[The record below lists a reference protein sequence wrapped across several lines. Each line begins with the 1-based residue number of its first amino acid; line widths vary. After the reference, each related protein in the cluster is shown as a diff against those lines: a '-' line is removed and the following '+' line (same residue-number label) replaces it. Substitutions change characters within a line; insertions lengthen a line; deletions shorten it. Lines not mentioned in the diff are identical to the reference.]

1 MASQTEP
8 SGAGVTTEMFMRPSD
23 GRLVPLILQ
32 SIEDPRVLPETSQW
46 TRMGKPPSRLPSL
59 MHVSCWIT
67 SPLDGD
73 NHTPAAV
80 AWVVLRFLVTWP
92 LLFVLGA
99 GFDDIWK
106 FNANMEVD
114 YSGLV
119 TTADQRYDTVRFG
132 EDNSERGSS
141 SLRPSARAEPQ
152 GPGSD
157 VEPATQHTSYLD
169 NIGLDS
175 GLEAVSRPRSGP
187 ARQTS
192 PAPIRPRYLCLAR
205 DFDTG
210 QHETVKVS
218 DYLEREGDDADLEF
232 VFVSYTRLQF
242 RVATEQEI
250 DAYDYPDEATREA
263 NRQLAASDRQMLIRW
278 GMDAAKRAG
287 KRAFWLDFECV
298 RDEDGVARSSSSS
311 EDVYRICD
319 IVRAA
324 HSMIIAIGPSTSDK
338 IASILAGEDTPEYD
352 RENVTPWLRQWGSR
366 LWTLPELLLCPRE
379 YRIQL
384 YVVGDASEPKA
395 MAKRNFAER
404 AWDDAEAVRNLVN
417 HFEGSAILTPQHLI
431 EAALTCFSRRQ
442 TDQFSQGDVAYA
454 IMGLFPNRQ
463 RPAIV
468 PSDSGLHAFARLCL
482 ANDSG
487 SFLERLICLDPL
499 PGAPWFQMTD
509 RWGARLRDVHATIQ
523 VREVL
528 DEETVLLDGVHG
540 ATIHWDSIDAEP
552 IFVRPNMLS
561 TLFVMLHIWN
571 VLIPKV
577 FLFIVVMIEVG
588 MRRTSTSADR
598 AVLGYFTGTVT
609 IMSLFA
615 MLVPWIL
622 FLSRKAVGLP
632 MRPRLIGIEGT
643 VDIATVEK
651 YLWGY
656 KRGVFT
662 DITPQD
668 YSDANATPAG
678 LRDEGIQ
685 FTLVDTQTLTLT
697 HFRATRPPTA
707 MLICGNDGSMQR
719 ALLCSYDWATKT
731 FRRQKTMRVAH
742 RDLDLLH
749 RVDRLRYVLTK
760 HKDEAR
766 SPLTNGPI
774 SPVAIKTPDNEI
786 EHEWMAE
793 HIFFCLCIVA
803 CKIPWITFPS
813 ERNDEYFI
821 DNDAYSVGFIVA
833 QLLAVLILSRVPMNR
848 IFQCIT
854 MLKGFNH
861 SLPYVA
867 YTYKHVNVAVLLCVQ
882 GCIDGIFFLTLM
894 TWTWSWYRKE
904 QLPVRFL
911 AWGFATSLIVDGLIA
926 TLDSHNGGRGLF
938 RIAFTIIVTLIFFS
952 LAFMGSGKVGGP
964 MEVTW
969 LSTPQKL
976 YTVESAAVCQQGLKT
991 LVEAWPS
998 RKARYMVYT
1007 KPLLYCVLSLSITA
1021 TTSYTVAMRDSTVAV
1036 GLLLVVVAVAVIVAR
1051 LPNIS
1056 FPIMGACSLIS
1067 GVLLVLPSAWKQSQV
1082 ILIAIRLHD
1091 IVLPLLWAHI
1101 ASDASEW
1108 FEATTVGAASL
1119 AGTSAGM
1126 MLSRTTAFEGLAARI
1141 PMLVVQAA
1149 LWALLWFQ
1157 GRGGKMK
1164 TVAVARRDSE
1174 NGEGINIAVDP

>member
-1 MASQTEP
+1 M
-8 SGAGVTTEMFMRPSD
+8 
-23 GRLVPLILQ
+23 
-32 SIEDPRVLPETSQW
+32 
-46 TRMGKPPSRLPSL
+46 
-59 MHVSCWIT
+59 
-67 SPLDGD
+67 
-73 NHTPAAV
+73 
-80 AWVVLRFLVTWP
+80 
-92 LLFVLGA
+92 
-99 GFDDIWK
+99 
-106 FNANMEVD
+106 
-114 YSGLV
+114 
-119 TTADQRYDTVRFG
+119 RFG
-132 EDNSERGSS
+132 EGNPEREFSR
-141 SLRPSARAEPQ
+141 LRPSARAESQ

-157 VEPATQHTSYLD
+157 VEPATQHTTYLD

-192 PAPIRPRYLCLAR
+192 AAPIRPRYLCLAR

-263 NRQLAASDRQMLIRW
+263 NRQLAASDRQILIRW
-278 GMDAAKRAG
+278 GVDAAKRAG

-324 HSMIIAIGPSTSDK
+324 HSMIIAIGPPTSDK
-338 IASILAGEDTPEYD
+338 IASILAGEDTPEHN

-384 YVVGDASEPKA
+384 YVFGDASEPKA

-431 EAALTCFSRRQ
+431 EAGLTCFSRRQ

-552 IFVRPNMLS
+552 MFVRPNMLS
-561 TLFVMLHIWN
+561 TLFVMLHTMN
-571 VLIPKV
+571 VLVPKA
-577 FLFIVVMIEVG
+577 FFFMIIIVIEVG
-588 MRRTSTSADR
+588 GRRRRSSFPHGPI
-598 AVLGYFTGTVT
+598 LGYVAGTVT

-615 MLVPWIL
+615 MLVPWVL

-632 MRPRLIGIEGT
+632 VRPRLIGIEGT
-643 VDIATVEK
+643 VDVATVEK

-662 DITPQD
+662 DNTPQD
-668 YSDANATPAG
+668 YSDAGATPTG
-678 LRDEGIQ
+678 LRDEGFQ
-685 FTLVDTQTLTLT
+685 FTLVDTQMLTLT
-697 HFRATRPPTA
+697 HFHAARPPTA
-707 MLICGNDGSMQR
+707 MLICGNDGGKQR
-719 ALLCSYDWATKT
+719 ALLCSYDWETKT
-731 FRRQKTMRVAH
+731 FRRQKTMRVAY

-749 RVDRLRYVLTK
+749 RVDGLRYVLTK
-760 HKDEAR
+760 HTDETR
-766 SPLTNGPI
+766 SPLTNGPV
-774 SPVAIKTPDNEI
+774 SPLAIKAPDNEI

-793 HIFFCLCIVA
+793 HIFFCLCIVSNNIQA
-803 CKIPWITFPS
+803 
-813 ERNDEYFI
+813 
-821 DNDAYSVGFIVA
+821 
-833 QLLAVLILSRVPMNR
+833 RV
-848 IFQCIT
+848 
-854 MLKGFNH
+854 H
-861 SLPYVA
+861 SL
-867 YTYKHVNVAVLLCVQ
+867 TYIGCV
-882 GCIDGIFFLTLM
+882 
-894 TWTWSWYRKE
+894 
-904 QLPVRFL
+904 
-911 AWGFATSLIVDGLIA
+911 
-926 TLDSHNGGRGLF
+926 
-938 RIAFTIIVTLIFFS
+938 
-952 LAFMGSGKVGGP
+952 
-964 MEVTW
+964 
-969 LSTPQKL
+969 
-976 YTVESAAVCQQGLKT
+976 
-991 LVEAWPS
+991 
-998 RKARYMVYT
+998 
-1007 KPLLYCVLSLSITA
+1007 
-1021 TTSYTVAMRDSTVAV
+1021 
-1036 GLLLVVVAVAVIVAR
+1036 
-1051 LPNIS
+1051 
-1056 FPIMGACSLIS
+1056 
-1067 GVLLVLPSAWKQSQV
+1067 
-1082 ILIAIRLHD
+1082 
-1091 IVLPLLWAHI
+1091 
-1101 ASDASEW
+1101 
-1108 FEATTVGAASL
+1108 
-1119 AGTSAGM
+1119 
-1126 MLSRTTAFEGLAARI
+1126 
-1141 PMLVVQAA
+1141 
-1149 LWALLWFQ
+1149 
-1157 GRGGKMK
+1157 
-1164 TVAVARRDSE
+1164 
-1174 NGEGINIAVDP
+1174 